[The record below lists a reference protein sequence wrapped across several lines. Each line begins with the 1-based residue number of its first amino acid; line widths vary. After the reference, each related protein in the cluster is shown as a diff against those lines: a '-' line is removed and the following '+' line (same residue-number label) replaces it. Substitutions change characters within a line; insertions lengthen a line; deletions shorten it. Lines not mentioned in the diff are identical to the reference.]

1 MYTYAACLDCVSRA
15 EMCCSI
21 LIVSLTVKLS
31 IPLVSKVSFG
41 HTIHKQTA
49 LENSDRLEHLCSET
63 FDKKIDLAACQYQG
77 KSIQHLFDL
86 GAIYL

>member
-1 MYTYAACLDCVSRA
+1 
-15 EMCCSI
+15 MCCSI
-21 LIVSLTVKLS
+21 LIISLTVKLS
-31 IPLVSKVSFG
+31 TPLVSKVSLG
-41 HTIHKQTA
+41 HTNHKQTA
-49 LENSDRLEHLCSET
+49 LENSTDRLEHLCSET